1 MPSARS
7 GRRATGDRRR
17 PARVLR
23 AQGRG
28 AAAAEPPRGS
38 PRRHPSR
45 TSGRRCCTGSRSRA
59 RVAAESGRHA
69 EAEETAREALAIVEK
84 TDLLDLHGDVLVDLA
99 EILRLAGREEEA
111 RESAEAAL
119 DLYLR
124 KGNDVAA
131 DRARALLADAATR
144 A

>member
-1 MPSARS
+1 MLYRL
-7 GRRATGDRRR
+7 TI
-17 PARVLR
+17 
-23 AQGRG
+23 
-28 AAAAEPPRGS
+28 
-38 PRRHPSR
+38 
-45 TSGRRCCTGSRSRA
+45 A

-69 EAEETAREALAIVEK
+69 EAEETAREAAIVEK

-131 DRARALLADAATR
+131 DRARALLADGYAGVMLIGARRGSTGR
-144 A
+144 GSSGGT